1 MKRSVLL
8 LLLALIASWVPT
20 AAALAAATDPST
32 PMILTDTPQYC
43 AQLGK
48 LVADRHSTLFEVK
61 HLLAEGR
68 DMCQRGV
75 IRGGILRLRQ
85 ALILLRH
92 RPAREP
98 PK

>member
-1 MKRSVLL
+1 
-8 LLLALIASWVPT
+8 
-20 AAALAAATDPST
+20 
-32 PMILTDTPQYC
+32 
-43 AQLGK
+43 
-48 LVADRHSTLFEVK
+48 LFEVK